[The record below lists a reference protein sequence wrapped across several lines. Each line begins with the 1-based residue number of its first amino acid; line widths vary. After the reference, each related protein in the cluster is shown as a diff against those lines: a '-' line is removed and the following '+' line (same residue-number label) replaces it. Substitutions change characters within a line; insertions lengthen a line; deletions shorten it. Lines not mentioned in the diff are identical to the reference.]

1 MNDDEI
7 SGYFD
12 DDGEKLNPNL
22 ISKPDHCTT
31 CGKEE
36 NEDEE
41 MLCNLNRLDQAG
53 EKEFIC
59 YAYESKF
66 EERKND
72 DEGKDDVINFEMICN
87 N

>member
-1 MNDDEI
+1 MNDDDEI
-7 SGYFD
+7 SGYYD

-22 ISKPDHCTT
+22 ISKPDLCTT
-31 CGKEE
+31 CRKDE

-41 MLCNLNRLDQAG
+41 ILCNLNRLDQAG

-66 EERKND
+66 EEKREND
-72 DEGKDDVINFEMICN
+72 DEGKDDVIKF
-87 N
+87 

>member
-1 MNDDEI
+1 MMVIMIRI
-7 SGYFD
+7 SGYYD

-22 ISKPDHCTT
+22 ISKPDLCTT
-31 CGKEE
+31 CRKDEV
-36 NEDEE
+36 EDEE
-41 MLCNLNRLDQAG
+41 ILCNLNRLDQAG

-72 DEGKDDVINFEMICN
+72 DEGKDDVIKF
-87 N
+87 

>member
-1 MNDDEI
+1 MNDDDEI
-7 SGYFD
+7 SGYYD

-22 ISKPDHCTT
+22 ISKPDLCTT
-31 CGKEE
+31 CRKDE

-41 MLCNLNRLDQAG
+41 ILCNLNRLDQAG

-66 EERKND
+66 EEKREND
-72 DEGKDDVINFEMICN
+72 DEGKDEVIKF
-87 N
+87 

>member
-1 MNDDEI
+1 MNDDEEI
-7 SGYFD
+7 SGYYD

-22 ISKPDHCTT
+22 IPKPDLCAT
-31 CGKEE
+31 CRKDE

-41 MLCNLNRLDQAG
+41 ILCNLNRLDQAG

-66 EERKND
+66 EEREDD
-72 DEGKDDVINFEMICN
+72 DEGKDDVIKF
-87 N
+87 